1 MDVELLLGIFPQV
14 LLDGITLGFMYAL
27 IALGYTMVYGVLEFI
42 NFAHSEIFIFG
53 AFVGVELL
61 LTFKTAGWLDVL
73 PWVVVLVVVLLAG
86 MAASGLLAVLVERTA
101 YRPLRHAPR
110 LIPLISAIGVSF
122 FPQDTIRLA
131 ESLWRNAFNLV
142 YPSMDALNHRF
153 ELTQTID
160 VSMKSLVV
168 IVAAL
173 LMLWGLHSLV
183 NRTKVGKAIRAVAED
198 QAAASLMGINVNRMI
213 SLTFLIGG
221 AMGGGAG
228 VLFGMQYSLINPYTG
243 FIPGLKAFTAAVLG
257 GIGNIPGAMLGR
269 LLLGIL
275 QAFGASYL
283 SLLTGGALRAE
294 YRDIRGRGPRR
305 HHRGG
310 ARRAP
315 GPRLCRLL
323 RGRRLFL
330 GHLRV
335 APGQSDL
342 RRKRLPAVA
351 VVVLRLPPGRR
362 RRGRRSRHSP
372 GPARAEAPRRLPGPR
387 DPRLRRR
394 HPRARQQS
402 RQAHQPDQRSQ
413 GHHAHRTTAH
423 LLRPAPA
430 GRRDRPELQRD
441 LPALSLRPRAAD
453 RRRHRARQPAAG
465 GLAHR
470 PGLGGDPRGPDG
482 RAGHGRAARAHEAPG
497 LRLRRLLRGGG
508 RRALLG
514 QADLHQP
521 GVLHLHGV
529 HRRARHDHPG
539 RHGLHPRRDPR
550 RRRRHH
556 SEPPGPQGLF
566 PLAQRAPQRG
576 HHDPRLQPRQPAHPA
591 RAGQVRAHD
600 LRPHPRAHDDLPAAG
615 HPARAA
621 PHARAPG
628 AGGALR

>member
-1 MDVELLLGIFPQV
+1 MDLELLLGIFPQV

-122 FPQDTIRLA
+122 FLQDTIRLA

-142 YPSMDALNHRF
+142 YPPMDALNHRF

-257 GIGNIPGAMLGR
+257 GVGNIPGAMLGG

-275 QAFGASYL
+275 EAFGASYL
-283 SLLTGGALRAE
+283 SLLTGGAFGAE
-294 YRDIRGRGPRR
+294 YKDIL
-305 HHRGG
+305 
-310 ARRAP
+310 AFSI
-315 GPRLCRLL
+315 LILIL
-323 RGRRLFL
+323 IF
-330 GHLRV
+330 
-335 APGQSDL
+335 
-342 RRKRLPAVA
+342 
-351 VVVLRLPPGRR
+351 
-362 RRGRRSRHSP
+362 
-372 GPARAEAPRRLPGPR
+372 
-387 DPRLRRR
+387 
-394 HPRARQQS
+394 
-402 RQAHQPDQRSQ
+402 
-413 GHHAHRTTAH
+413 
-423 LLRPAPA
+423 RPK
-430 GRRDRPELQRD
+430 G
-441 LPALSLRPRAAD
+441 
-453 RRRHRARQPAAG
+453 
-465 GLAHR
+465 
-470 PGLGGDPRGPDG
+470 
-482 RAGHGRAARAHEAPG
+482 
-497 LRLRRLLRGGG
+497 
-508 RRALLG
+508 LLG
-514 QADLHQP
+514 EI
-521 GVLHLHGV
+521 V
-529 HRRARHDHPG
+529 RERA
-539 RHGLHPRRDPR
+539 
-550 RRRRHH
+550 
-556 SEPPGPQGLF
+556 
-566 PLAQRAPQRG
+566 
-576 HHDPRLQPRQPAHPA
+576 
-591 RAGQVRAHD
+591 
-600 LRPHPRAHDDLPAAG
+600 
-615 HPARAA
+615 
-621 PHARAPG
+621 
-628 AGGALR
+628 